1 MVAKNYTKSMAFN
14 LRKRFFLPNFKKLF
28 SFLFLISLGS
38 QAQVGNVIWEDN
50 FDTFNDNV
58 WTKDFGNGCRFGA
71 GLCGWGN
78 QERQYYRPENV
89 YIGDIPGEP
98 GNKGL
103 VLEAKRESFQGF
115 DFTSGKVIS
124 EKKLGVKYGMLEI
137 RMSVPNLEQGL
148 WPAAWML
155 GIAEINWPFKGEID
169 IMEMG
174 FSTEERDHQGATGSS
189 VNDYVGSNLFFPN
202 PDAAIGNIAT
212 DVGYNKP
219 YVANTPINDRFLLY
233 RVYWDPTQLIFE
245 IEDGATKAQLYEAPF
260 PVNTTTPA
268 GIPFTK
274 PFYMLLNLAVGGT
287 LPGVFSSAEVSAPL
301 PGKMYVDYVRLHE
314 WNGFGETTYDN
325 SLKAE
330 NGNFGLYTD
339 NTPTTDNLSFGL
351 DSQFLVFNQGEF
363 TTLEA
368 LSGVPAEGDNV
379 LAFNK
384 TSNPEWFGG
393 GVFSFFGRNMSNYVQ
408 SGVLK
413 FKIKIPADIPFI
425 IGLDDYYTNKSEITF
440 PAGETKY
447 GLVRN
452 GEWGEV
458 TIPIADFAG
467 TLAFQNMQYLFRI
480 GSVGLA
486 PRTNFELAIDDI
498 YWQVDPALS
507 IKDLA
512 IKQAVLYPNPAT
524 NQVTIKGVEGLKSVS
539 IYNING
545 QLVKSMHSNLGTINT
560 SSLLAGMYFVQI
572 ETEFTQKIL
581 KLMIN

>member
-1 MVAKNYTKSMAFN
+1 MKNTIQYSTNKPQKMSFESKFKN
-14 LRKRFFLPNFKKLF
+14 LFGLF
-28 SFLFLISLGS
+28 ILVSLGLP
-38 QAQVGNVIWEDN
+38 AQVGNLIWEDN
-50 FDTFNDNV
+50 FNTFNESV
-58 WTKDFGNGCRFGA
+58 WTKDFGNGCRFGQ

-78 QERQYYRPENV
+78 QELQYYRPENV
-89 YIGDIPGEP
+89 YIGDIPNEP

-103 VLEAKRESFQGF
+103 VLEAKRERFEGF

-137 RMSVPNLEQGL
+137 RMRIPNLEQGL

-174 FSTEERDHQGATGSS
+174 FSTEERNHQGATGSS
-189 VNDYVGSNLFFPN
+189 VNNYVGSNLFFPN
-202 PDAAIGNIAT
+202 TDASIGNVAT

-219 YVANTPINDRFLLY
+219 YVSNTPMNDRFLLY
-233 RVYWDPTQLIFE
+233 RIYWDPTQLIFE
-245 IEDGATKAQLYEAPF
+245 VEDGATKEQLYEAPF
-260 PVNTTTPA
+260 PVNTDSPA
-268 GIPFTK
+268 NIPFTK

-287 LPGVFSSAEVSAPL
+287 LPGVFNSAEVSVPL
-301 PGKMYVDYVRLHE
+301 PGKMYVDYVKLYE

-325 SLKAE
+325 SLVAE

-339 NTPTTDNLSFGL
+339 TTTTTNDLTLGL

-363 TTLEA
+363 TTLE
-368 LSGVPAEGDNV
+368 VTNDMPAEGDNV

-393 GVFSFFGRNMSNYVQ
+393 GVFSFFGKNMSNYVEA
-408 SGVLK
+408 GVLK
-413 FKIKIPADIPFI
+413 FKIKIPGDIPFI

-486 PRTNFELAIDDI
+486 PRTDFSLAIDDI
-498 YWQVDPALS
+498 YWSVDPALS
-507 IKDLA
+507 VSNSSVK
-512 IKQAVLYPNPAT
+512 KAVLYPNPAT
-524 NQVTIKGVEGLKSVS
+524 NQVLVKGVDGLKSVA

-545 QLVKSMHSNLGTINT
+545 QLVKTLNSNLGVINT
-560 SSLLAGMYFVQI
+560 RALASGVYFVRI
-572 ETEFTQKIL
+572 ETVSAQKML
-581 KLMIN
+581 KLVKK